1 VDEDEDIRHP
11 PIRPDYGK
19 PTKRV
24 FSDAIRYLISKP
36 ESNKG
41 RGGFD
46 ALGLVE
52 GEMGDEKDAENKL
65 TNPPIE
71 GKKLS
76 NEELEEPFS
85 SKVPRWDE
93 YSPCEDLSLVD
104 FHQI

>member
-1 VDEDEDIRHP
+1 
-11 PIRPDYGK
+11 
-19 PTKRV
+19 
-24 FSDAIRYLISKP
+24 
-36 ESNKG
+36 
-41 RGGFD
+41 
-46 ALGLVE
+46 
-52 GEMGDEKDAENKL
+52 MGDEKDAENKL